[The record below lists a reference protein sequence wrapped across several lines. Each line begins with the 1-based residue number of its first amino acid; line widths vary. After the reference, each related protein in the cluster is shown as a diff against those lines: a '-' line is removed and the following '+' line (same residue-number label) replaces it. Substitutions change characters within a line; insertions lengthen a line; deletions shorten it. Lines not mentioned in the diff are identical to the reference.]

1 MLVYGRKYCQN
12 GIFVLGELYEVWP
25 EKNKPGFPE
34 AADVTACLFRKP
46 DLGTNSKIRK
56 DGGFCLHA
64 PASICALVFIDGE
77 AGELGDIAHFLQA
90 LARMEHY
97 LWLAEHGCREFFGCG

>member
-1 MLVYGRKYCQN
+1 MVLLFQPVYLFYTAPKG
-12 GIFVLGELYEVWP
+12 GELFVK
-25 EKNKPGFPE
+25 EKTNRLPE

-64 PASICALVFIDGE
+64 PAAFCAIVFIDGV
-77 AGELGDIAHFLQA
+77 AGKFGDIAHFLQA
-90 LARMEHY
+90 LARMEHH
-97 LWLAEHGCREFFGCG
+97 LWLAKHRSTKLFGRG

>member
-1 MLVYGRKYCQN
+1 M
-12 GIFVLGELYEVWP
+12 IFCLRRLDQTWP
-25 EKNKPGFPE
+25 DKNKPGFPE

-64 PASICALVFIDGE
+64 PASICALVFIDGK
-77 AGELGDIAHFLQA
+77 AGELGYIAHFLQA
-90 LARMEHY
+90 LARMEHH
-97 LWLAEHGCREFFGCG
+97 LRLAKHRSTKLFGCG

>member
-1 MLVYGRKYCQN
+1 M
-12 GIFVLGELYEVWP
+12 IFCLRRMDQTWP
-25 EKNKPGFPE
+25 DKNKTGFPE

-64 PASICALVFIDGE
+64 TAFCTLVFIDGE
-77 AGELGDIAHFLQA
+77 AGEQMNIT
-90 LARMEHY
+90 Y
-97 LWLAEHGCREFFGCG
+97 

>member
-1 MLVYGRKYCQN
+1 MVLLFQPVYLFYTAPKG
-12 GIFVLGELYEVWP
+12 GELFVK
-25 EKNKPGFPE
+25 EKTNRLPE

-64 PASICALVFIDGE
+64 PAAFCAIVFIDGE

-90 LARMEHY
+90 LARMEHH
-97 LWLAEHGCREFFGCG
+97 LRLAEHGCREFFGRG

>member
-1 MLVYGRKYCQN
+1 M
-12 GIFVLGELYEVWP
+12 IFCLRRLDQTWP
-25 EKNKPGFPE
+25 DKNKTGFPE
-34 AADVTACLFRKP
+34 AADVTASLFRKL

-77 AGELGDIAHFLQA
+77 AGELGDIAHLLQTFA
-90 LARMEHY
+90 WVEHH
-97 LWLAEHGCREFFGCG
+97 LRLAEHGCREFFGRG

>member
-1 MLVYGRKYCQN
+1 M
-12 GIFVLGELYEVWP
+12 IFCLRRLDQTWP
-25 EKNKPGFPE
+25 DKNKTGFPE
-34 AADVTACLFRKP
+34 AADVTASLFRKP

-77 AGELGDIAHFLQA
+77 AGEQMNITYRYDKDNMHYFLKPPFSP
-90 LARMEHY
+90 Y
-97 LWLAEHGCREFFGCG
+97 LKFQTGVHTHTPLYR

>member
-1 MLVYGRKYCQN
+1 MVLLFQPVYLFYTAPKGREL
-12 GIFVLGELYEVWP
+12 FVKR
-25 EKNKPGFPE
+25 KNKTGFPE

-90 LARMEHY
+90 LARMEYY
-97 LWLAEHGCREFFGCG
+97 LRLAEHGCREFFGRG

>member
-1 MLVYGRKYCQN
+1 MVLLFQLVYLFYTAPKG
-12 GIFVLGELYEVWP
+12 GELFVK
-25 EKNKPGFPE
+25 EKTNRLPE

-90 LARMEHY
+90 LAWMEHY
-97 LWLAEHGCREFFGCG
+97 LRLAEHGCREFFGRG

>member
-1 MLVYGRKYCQN
+1 MLVSGNKCCQN
-12 GIFVLGELYEVWP
+12 DILFAATGSNMAGQ
-25 EKNKPGFPE
+25 KQTGFPE

-64 PASICALVFIDGE
+64 LASICALVFIDGE

-90 LARMEHY
+90 LARMEHH
-97 LWLAEHGCREFFGCG
+97 LRLAEHGCREFFGRG